1 MQVFGIHAI
10 TIEVLINDQKLLWG
24 IKKHLLSHMTHLQLV
39 IMIKII
45 YKGARGDKV
54 SDLVKALSK

>member
-1 MQVFGIHAI
+1 
-10 TIEVLINDQKLLWG
+10 
-24 IKKHLLSHMTHLQLV
+24 MTHLQLV